1 MELMLG
7 KTYGLS
13 LISHT
18 CILCKLYY
26 SLKPYIVWYK
36 SVILLRL
43 PRWLNGKQSTCQ
55 CRRHRRLGFNPW
67 VRKIPWRRKW
77 QPTPVFLPRKFS
89 LILRP
94 SYIVPWRRKW
104 QPTPVLLPGDFYGQR
119 SLVGYIVHE
128 IAKNWT
134 QLCDFHFSY
143 IVQHKKNSLRSARG
157 TNSIP
162 KL

>member
-1 MELMLG
+1 MLG

-77 QPTPVFLPRKFS
+77 QPTPV
-89 LILRP
+89 
-94 SYIVPWRRKW
+94 
-104 QPTPVLLPGDFYGQR
+104 LLPGDFYGQR
-119 SLVGYIVHE
+119 SLVGYIVHD

-143 IVQHKKNSLRSARG
+143 IVQHTKNSLRSARG

>member
-77 QPTPVFLPRKFS
+77 QPTPV
-89 LILRP
+89 
-94 SYIVPWRRKW
+94 
-104 QPTPVLLPGDFYGQR
+104 LLPGDFYGQR
-119 SLVGYIVHE
+119 SLVGYIVHD

-143 IVQHKKNSLRSARG
+143 IVQHTKNSLRSARG